1 MSAVQWLARLGQFEL
16 RDLDFE
22 RVGWWSLRFK
32 TLVALLLVGVLL
44 IVGYGL
50 QLQSPVNQLAQ
61 QREVEVAL
69 KTEFATKAAQAA
81 GLEAWLIHLSE
92 LETAFSDVLKQ
103 LPGQAEVP
111 GLLDEVSRI
120 GLTSGLLI
128 EHIQWSPEVLQPFYA
143 ELPLKMVLVGGYHEL
158 GLFVSSLASLPRIV
172 TLHDFALAPLNE
184 TGDGQLR
191 MTLLAKTY
199 RTHDQGLI
207 P

>member
-1 MSAVQWLARLGQFEL
+1 MNAAQWLARLGQFEL
-16 RDLDFE
+16 RDLNFE

-32 TLVALLLVGVLL
+32 ALVALLLVGVLL

-50 QLQSPVNQLAQ
+50 QLQSPISQLAQ
-61 QREVEVAL
+61 QRDVEVTL
-69 KTEFATKAAQAA
+69 KTEFASKTTQTA
-81 GLEAWLIHLSE
+81 GLEAWLRHLHE
-92 LETAFSDVLKQ
+92 LETSFSGALKQ
-103 LPGQAEVP
+103 LPGQAQVP

-128 EHIQWSPEVLQPFYA
+128 EHIEWAPEVLQPFYA
-143 ELPLKMVLVGGYHEL
+143 ELPLKMVLVGGYHDL

-172 TLHDFALAPLNE
+172 TLHDFALAPLND

-199 RTHDQGLI
+199 RAHDQGLT

>member
-1 MSAVQWLARLGQFEL
+1 MSAAQWLARLGQFEL

-32 TLVALLLVGVLL
+32 ALVALLLVGVLL

-50 QLQSPVNQLAQ
+50 QLQSPINRLAQ
-61 QREVEVAL
+61 QRDVEVTL
-69 KTEFATKAAQAA
+69 KTEFASKATQAA
-81 GLEAWLIHLSE
+81 GLDAWLMHVHE
-92 LETAFSDVLKQ
+92 LETSFSGVLKQ
-103 LPGQAEVP
+103 LPGQAQVP

-120 GLTSGLLI
+120 ALTSGLLI

-143 ELPLKMVLVGGYHEL
+143 ELPLKLVLIGGYHDL

-172 TLHDFALAPLNE
+172 TLHDFALAPLND

-199 RTHDQGLI
+199 RAHDQGLI

>member
-1 MSAVQWLARLGQFEL
+1 MNAAQWLGRLGQFDL
-16 RDLDFE
+16 RDLNVE

-44 IVGYGL
+44 IMGYGL
-50 QLQSPVNQLAQ
+50 HLQSPIGRLAQ
-61 QREVEVAL
+61 QREVEVTL
-69 KTEFATKAAQAA
+69 KTEFASKATQAA
-81 GLEAWLIHLSE
+81 GLEAWLMHLRE
-92 LETAFSDVLKQ
+92 LETAFSGLLQQ
-103 LPGQAEVP
+103 LPSQAEVP
-111 GLLDEVSRI
+111 GLLDEVSRL

-143 ELPLKMVLVGGYHEL
+143 ELPLKMVLVGGYHDL

-184 TGDGQLR
+184 SGDGQLR

-199 RTHDQGLI
+199 RTYDQGLI

>member
-1 MSAVQWLARLGQFEL
+1 MNAAQWLARLGQFEL
-16 RDLDFE
+16 RDLNFE

-32 TLVALLLVGVLL
+32 ALVALLLVGVLL

-50 QLQSPVNQLAQ
+50 QLQSPIRQLAQ
-61 QREVEVAL
+61 QRDVEVTL
-69 KTEFATKAAQAA
+69 KTEFASKTTRAA
-81 GLEAWLIHLSE
+81 GLEAWLRHLHE
-92 LETAFSDVLKQ
+92 LETSFSGALKQ
-103 LPGQAEVP
+103 LPGQAQVP

-128 EHIQWSPEVLQPFYA
+128 EHIEWAPEVLQPFYA
-143 ELPLKMVLVGGYHEL
+143 ELPLKMVLVGGYHDL

-172 TLHDFALAPLNE
+172 TLHDFALAPLND
-184 TGDGQLR
+184 TGGGQLR

-199 RTHDQGLI
+199 RAHDQGLT

>member
-1 MSAVQWLARLGQFEL
+1 MNAAQWLGRLGQFDL
-16 RDLDFE
+16 RDLNVE

-44 IVGYGL
+44 IMGYGL
-50 QLQSPVNQLAQ
+50 HLQSPIDRLAQ
-61 QREVEVAL
+61 QREVEVTL
-69 KTEFATKAAQAA
+69 KTEFASKATQAA
-81 GLEAWLIHLSE
+81 GLEAWLMHLRE
-92 LETAFSDVLKQ
+92 LETAFSGLLQQ
-103 LPGQAEVP
+103 LPSQAEVP
-111 GLLDEVSRI
+111 GLLDEVSRL

-128 EHIQWSPEVLQPFYA
+128 EHIQWSPEELQPFYA
-143 ELPLKMVLVGGYHEL
+143 ELPLKMVLVGGYHDL

-184 TGDGQLR
+184 SGDGQLR

-199 RTHDQGLI
+199 RTYDQGLI